1 MTYIPFWFN
10 DPTILFNKNYLLQ
23 FWPSDNMIFEQK
35 MNAISRLII
44 FLTILGLFITRK
56 ISILVIGILT
66 LAILVTMYKMR
77 KNYVVS
83 NLVKK
88 EGFKNNFNMNGNTNN
103 KKIDA
108 STLSNVLNNN
118 YDHIDKKN
126 PFGNVL
132 LTDINDKPH
141 KKSAPPAFNPD
152 VYEDINKAVK
162 KQTQMLYPSIKNT
175 NKQLYG
181 DLYDNYQMD
190 TQMMQRF
197 YSTPNTRVDN
207 DQGAFGEWLY
217 GNMPSSKSSESDG
230 AYQRVADAYRYI
242 LI

>member
-10 DPTILFNKNYLLQ
+10 DPTILFNKKYLFE
-23 FWPSDNMIFEQK
+23 FWPLNNMNFEQK
-35 MNAISRLII
+35 INSITRLVI
-44 FLTILGLFITRK
+44 FLTVLGLFITRN
-56 ISILVIGILT
+56 ISILIIGILT
-66 LAILVTMYKMR
+66 LAILVTVYKMR
-77 KNYVVS
+77 KQYIVS

-88 EGFKNNFNMNGNTNN
+88 EGFINSNNN
-103 KKIDA
+103 KLN
-108 STLSNVLNNN
+108 SNTLSSILKED

-132 LTDINDKPH
+132 LTEITDNPNR
-141 KKSAPPAFNPD
+141 KSAPPAFNPD

-162 KQTQMLYPSIKNT
+162 KQTQMLYPTINNT

-217 GNMPSSKSSESDG
+217 GNMPSAKSSGPDG
-230 AYQRVADAYRYI
+230 AYQRVVDNQRYI

>member
-10 DPTILFNKNYLLQ
+10 DPTILFNKNYLIQ
-23 FWPSDNMIFEQK
+23 FWPSDNMVFEQK

-56 ISILVIGILT
+56 LSILFIGLLT
-66 LAILVTMYKMR
+66 LAILVTIYKMR
-77 KNYVVS
+77 KSYLVT

-88 EGFKNNFNMNGNTNN
+88 EGFKNNTNHN
-103 KKIDA
+103 NIYNNA
-108 STLSNVLNNN
+108 STLVNVLKEDYNN
-118 YDHIDKKN
+118 IDKKN

-132 LTDINDKPH
+132 LTDINDNPH

-152 VYEDINKAVK
+152 VYDDINKAVK
-162 KQTQMLYPSIKNT
+162 KQTQMLYPTIKNT

-197 YSTPNTRVDN
+197 YSTPNTKVDN
-207 DQGAFGEWLY
+207 DQGAFGQWLY
-217 GNMPSSKSSESDG
+217 GNMPSSKSSDADG
-230 AYQRVADAYRYI
+230 AYQRVADSYRYI

>member
-10 DPTILFNKNYLLQ
+10 DPTILFNKNYLMQ
-23 FWPSDNMIFEQK
+23 VWPSNNMTFEEK
-35 MNAISRLII
+35 INAISRLII
-44 FLTILGLFITRK
+44 FLTILGLFITRN
-56 ISILVIGILT
+56 ISILIIGILT
-66 LAILVTMYKMR
+66 LGILVTIYKMR
-77 KNYVVS
+77 KQYVIN
-83 NLVKK
+83 NLVQK
-88 EGFKNNFNMNGNTNN
+88 EGFKNNNSNN
-103 KKIDA
+103 NNLSKLD
-108 STLSNVLNNN
+108 SNTLSTILKEN

-132 LTDINDKPH
+132 LTEINDNPDR
-141 KKSAPPAFNPD
+141 KSAPPAFNPD

-162 KQTQMLYPSIKNT
+162 KQTQMLYPTIKNT

-217 GNMPSSKSSESDG
+217 GNMPSAKSSGPDG
-230 AYQRVADAYRYI
+230 ALARVQDNQRYI

>member
-10 DPTILFNKNYLLQ
+10 DPTILFNKKYLFE
-23 FWPSDNMIFEQK
+23 FWPLNNMNFEQK
-35 MNAISRLII
+35 INSITRLVI
-44 FLTILGLFITRK
+44 FLTILGLFITRN
-56 ISILVIGILT
+56 ISILIIGILT
-66 LAILVTMYKMR
+66 LAILVTIYKMR
-77 KNYVVS
+77 KQYIVS

-88 EGFKNNFNMNGNTNN
+88 EGFKNSNNMNND
-103 KKIDA
+103 KKLN
-108 STLSNVLNNN
+108 SHSLSSILKEG
-118 YDHIDKKN
+118 YDQIDKKN

-132 LTDINDKPH
+132 LTEITDNPNR
-141 KKSAPPAFNPD
+141 KSAPPAFNPD
-152 VYEDINKAVK
+152 VYDDINKAVK
-162 KQTQMLYPSIKNT
+162 KQTQMLYPTINNT

-217 GNMPSSKSSESDG
+217 GNMPSAKSSGPDG
-230 AYQRVADAYRYI
+230 SLARVQDNQRYI

>member
-10 DPTILFNKNYLLQ
+10 DPTILFNKNYLTQ
-23 FWPSDNMIFEQK
+23 IWPSNKMTFEEK
-35 MNAISRLII
+35 MNSISRLII
-44 FLTILGLFITRK
+44 FLMILGLFITK
-56 ISILVIGILT
+56 NISILIIGLLTLGILVS
-66 LAILVTMYKMR
+66 IYKMR
-77 KNYVVS
+77 KQYFIN

-88 EGFKNNFNMNGNTNN
+88 EGFKNSNN
-103 KKIDA
+103 NLPKSD
-108 STLSNVLNNN
+108 SNTLSSILKEN

-126 PFGNVL
+126 PFRNVL
-132 LTDINDKPH
+132 LTDINDNPN

-152 VYEDINKAVK
+152 VYDDINKATK
-162 KQTQMLYPSIKNT
+162 RQTQMLYPTIKNT

-217 GNMPSSKSSESDG
+217 GNMPSAKSSDADG
-230 AYQRVADAYRYI
+230 ALARVQDNQRYI

>member
-1 MTYIPFWFN
+1 MTYIPFWYN
-10 DPTILFNKNYLLQ
+10 DPTILFNKNYLFQ
-23 FWPSDNMIFEQK
+23 FWPSDTMIFEQK

-44 FLTILGLFITRK
+44 FLTILGLFITRNL
-56 ISILVIGILT
+56 SIVVIGLLT
-66 LAILVTMYKMR
+66 LAILVTIYKMR
-77 KNYVVS
+77 KNY
-83 NLVKK
+83 LKK
-88 EGFKNNFNMNGNTNN
+88 EGFKNNHENN
-103 KKIDA
+103 KITS
-108 STLSNVLNNN
+108 STLANLLKND
-118 YDHIDKKN
+118 YDHVDKKN

-132 LTDINDKPH
+132 LTDIHDNPQKR
-141 KKSAPPAFNPD
+141 SAPPAFNPD
-152 VYEDINKAVK
+152 VYENINKAVK
-162 KQTQMLYPSIKNT
+162 KQTQMLYPTIKNT

-197 YSTPNTRVDN
+197 YSTANTRVDN

-217 GNMPSSKSSESDG
+217 GNMPSAKSSEADG